1 MIVWLLTCQLMSKSG
16 LAFHVLDHHPSRF
29 PKTTAYRW
37 TNLRLSERAAERE
50 TAFSKFSPDFALDV
64 NVKSVVKNNRQP
76 WMDFGS
82 AGESKTND
90 KSEPLQ
96 VADVRKNN
104 LENNVDESF
113 LGTKNLWLSILF
125 AALLAVTT
133 TSEFSTNGMHG
144 FEDAVSFVRGVV
156 SNPSGILSSVVESV
170 RDMGPLGIVYFGIF
184 YMLAELLAIPATPL
198 TMSAGYLFGMTEGVG
213 VVLVAATVAASI
225 SFFVGKTFLRNW
237 VENILQEQPKFAKL
251 DKAVGEQG
259 FKLLL
264 LVRLS
269 PIFPFALSNYVYG
282 ASAIDFASYFWATLL
297 GFAPGTVAYVY
308 TGMVGKE
315 LLSGDGS
322 QPWYYYAIGATV
334 LAGFLKLVTDVAS
347 GIVQAIED
355 DNEIDKGSTGTP

>member
-1 MIVWLLTCQLMSKSG
+1 MPIKSG
-16 LAFHVLDHHPSRF
+16 LAFHVVLHPLSSRF
-29 PKTTAYRW
+29 IPPTNRRW
-37 TNLRLSERAAERE
+37 TNLGLSERAAEPE
-50 TAFSKFSPDFALDV
+50 AAFAKFSSEYNTLDV
-64 NVKSVVKNNRQP
+64 DVDSVVKQKRP
-76 WMDFGS
+76 SWMELGS
-82 AGESKTND
+82 TGLTKTND
-90 KSEPLQ
+90 DRRSEPLQ
-96 VADVRKNN
+96 VSDLRKNKM
-104 LENNVDESF
+104 ENISNESF
-113 LGTKNLWLSILF
+113 LNSKNLSLSLLF
-125 AALLAVTT
+125 AVFLAI
-133 TSEFSTNGMHG
+133 TSSSEVSTFGTQG
-144 FEDAVSFVRGVV
+144 LEDAVSFVQGIF
-156 SNPSGILSSVVESV
+156 SNPSGMISSVVESV

-198 TMSAGYLFGMTEGVG
+198 TMSAGYLFGMTHGVG
-213 VVLVAATVAASI
+213 VVLVAATLAASI

-237 VENILQEQPKFAKL
+237 VESILQEQPKFAKL

-282 ASAIDFASYFWATLL
+282 ASSIDFASYFWATLL

-355 DNEIDKGSTGTP
+355 DNENDKGSTVTP